1 MKKQRF
7 ICRDC
12 GCKFVVEVLEEG
24 EAEERRL
31 PTSPIRCKD
40 CGSNAIERD

>member
-12 GCKFVVEVLEEG
+12 GYTFIVEIFEEG
-24 EAEERRL
+24 EAEENKEISIWL
-31 PTSPIRCKD
+31 L
-40 CGSNAIERD
+40 